1 MDGPSRDPEG
11 GGQQRVED
19 VVISAGRAGAVDGRH
34 PQVGRARVKDDLE
47 LLWGRPNSD
56 GANVG

>member
-1 MDGPSRDPEG
+1 MPRTEEG
-11 GGQQRVED
+11 MGVRERGLEALT
-19 VVISAGRAGAVDGRH
+19 AGRAGAVDGRH